1 MMKTESA
8 DSALVLVDIQ
18 NDFCPGG
25 ALAVEEGD
33 QIVDVVNRLMPRFPL
48 VISTQ
53 DWHPANHISF
63 KAQGGPWPP
72 HCVQGTRGAEL
83 HPALNTQ
90 TIEHYLRKA
99 SSPSKDDYSEF
110 EGKDEQGR
118 SLDQVLRSHDVKRIF
133 VAGLA
138 TDYCVLATVSD
149 GLKLG
154 FDVFAV
160 TDAMRAVNV
169 EPEDGA
175 KALRQMSAAG
185 AHLVTSDEILEAG
198 EPAAGAREMARL
210 A

>member
-1 MMKTESA
+1 MKTELQN
-8 DSALVLVDIQ
+8 SALLLVDIQ

-33 QIVDVVNRLMPRFPL
+33 QIVEVVNRLIPRFP
-48 VISTQ
+48 VVVSTQ

-72 HCVQGTRGAEL
+72 HCVQGTRGAEA

-90 TIEHYLRKA
+90 TIAHYLRKA
-99 SSPSKDDYSEF
+99 SSPIKDDYSEF
-110 EGKDEQGR
+110 EGKDEEGR
-118 SLDQVLRSHDVKRIF
+118 SLDQVLKTHDVHRIF
-133 VAGLA
+133 VVGLA
-138 TDYCVLATVSD
+138 TDYCVLVTVLD

-154 FDVFAV
+154 FEIFAV

-175 KALRQMSAAG
+175 KALREMSAAG
-185 AHLVTSDEILEAG
+185 AHLVTSDEILETG
-198 EPAAGAREMARL
+198 EPAVAAR
-210 A
+210 